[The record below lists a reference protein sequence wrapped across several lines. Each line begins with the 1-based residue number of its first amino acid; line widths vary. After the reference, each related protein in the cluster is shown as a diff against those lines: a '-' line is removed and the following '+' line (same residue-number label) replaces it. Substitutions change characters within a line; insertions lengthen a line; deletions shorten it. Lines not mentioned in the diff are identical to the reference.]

1 MYVRLFV
8 RSLTY
13 LNKKDS
19 CNQMQSEMADFTP
32 VPPTGEL
39 DELYMSSLLLVLPS
53 IIWKYENQKYITY
66 CIAEYR
72 ATATGNMLRTIWWN
86 LDISVFET
94 CDRSDRQTRSS
105 QYFAPLSK
113 ASNNVIN

>member
-53 IIWKYENQKYITY
+53 II
-66 CIAEYR
+66 
-72 ATATGNMLRTIWWN
+72 
-86 LDISVFET
+86 
-94 CDRSDRQTRSS
+94 
-105 QYFAPLSK
+105 
-113 ASNNVIN
+113 